1 MTDKTTPRFKLG
13 IAFAAFDALIVVIV
27 VVWWLMN
34 TPSAAMNGQAANRA
48 KTAALKETSAAPL
61 SALPSGPPKIED
73 FAGSWSST
81 DAVVAGRNLSWV
93 RLNLSVRGD
102 IVFATCVP
110 SIGGRMELKETPEHT
125 LAGSFV
131 TKSRELVRVTGEL
144 SADHNRLRIAVTTAK
159 RVYLVDAR
167 RL

>member
-1 MTDKTTPRFKLG
+1 MTDKTAPWFKLG
-13 IAFAAFDALIVVIV
+13 IGFAAFDALIVVIV

-34 TPSAAMNGQAANRA
+34 TQSAAMNGQPANRA
-48 KTAALKETSAAPL
+48 KTTALRETSAAPL

-93 RLNLSVRGD
+93 RLNLAVRGD
-102 IVFATCVP
+102 TVFATCVP
-110 SIGGRMELKETPEHT
+110 SIGGRMELKETPEHK

-131 TKSRELVRVTGEL
+131 TKSKELVRVTGEL
-144 SADHNRLRIAVTTAK
+144 SGDHARLHITVTTAK
-159 RVYLVDAR
+159 RVYQVDAQ